1 MPDIVAL
8 VRGHGYWILGLVV
21 LLENAGVPVP
31 GETALLAAGYLT
43 SPDGGQHLHI
53 WAVVAVA
60 FCAAIAGDNL
70 GFWLGRRV
78 ARKRLD
84 AGRRFLFLTPER
96 MKIAERYFAK
106 YGALTVFIARFI
118 TGLRVIAAPAAGASG
133 MRWGRFLPANA
144 AGALVWAVAMAFIG
158 HFAGHAWEAMQH
170 RLGQAA
176 WVVLAV
182 VAVGFVTW
190 RVSTY
195 LRRGSVPEP
204 PPA

>member
-1 MPDIVAL
+1 M
-8 VRGHGYWILGLVV
+8 
-21 LLENAGVPVP
+21 
-31 GETALLAAGYLT
+31 
-43 SPDGGQHLHI
+43 
-53 WAVVAVA
+53 AVA

-78 ARKRLD
+78 ARAQRLD
-84 AGRRFLFLTPER
+84 AGRRFLFLTPEHEDR
-96 MKIAERYFAK
+96 GAVLREVR
-106 YGALTVFIARFI
+106 ALTVFIARFI
-118 TGLRVIAAPAAGASG
+118 TGLRVIAGPAAGASG
-133 MRWGRFLPANA
+133 MRWGGSSRRTRPRA
-144 AGALVWAVAMAFIG
+144 VWAVAMAFIG

-176 WVVLAV
+176 WIVLAV

-195 LRRGSVPEP
+195 LRKGSVPEP